1 MPLYEYRCEEDGSL
15 VTLLRS
21 MAEADEPVED
31 PEGLDRTFL
40 RVHSTFQVD
49 APTASP
55 GFNAAPSGGCGC
67 CGGAVAAVESGVVSD
82 GIQRSLE
89 IGLEIS
95 SILDANRQPHQAV
108 LDPQFLS
115 DGGINRGVGHDG
127 GVVDERLD
135 ATE

>member
-49 APTASP
+49 APTASRSCP
-55 GFNAAPSGGCGC
+55 PSVDVGVVA
-67 CGGAVAAVESGVVSD
+67 GAVAAVESGVVSD